1 MKTNNRSI
9 KRFSLLLAL
18 ALMLAAVGAGVG
30 LHYGTQAIAE
40 GEAETAEP
48 AQETATYDIIY
59 SSGNPVPE
67 IAANVRPSIVQVID
81 SSAAWDPST
90 RQVTT
95 QEIGYGS
102 GTYIQA
108 LDGEDGGY
116 ILTNNHVIEDAEKVE
131 ILWLDGTR
139 MDCEIV
145 GADDGTD
152 VAVLKFSE
160 PAPADATPV
169 PLGDS
174 DALQVGELAIVI
186 GNPGA
191 GDSVLFGTV
200 TAGIVSGLGRD
211 SINARNFSRSVSV
224 IQVDAAINSGNSGGA
239 LLNAKGELVGIP
251 TLKMMYSY
259 SSIYEG
265 LGFCIP
271 INTAKEIANQLITNG
286 KVVRPRIGVAV
297 QDFDGPDEAISSWP
311 PAGIQI
317 TRVEENSP
325 AEEAGLQAGDVIAE
339 IDGVRVK
346 TYTELT
352 TEIDKHQAGDTVKLK
367 VYRYYDENGHV
378 LRQYQ
383 VLDVDVELEIL
394 D

>member
-1 MKTNNRSI
+1 MKSNMKTI
-9 KRFSLLLAL
+9 KRFSILLTLAL
-18 ALMLAAVGAGVG
+18 VLAAVGAGFG
-30 LHYGTQAIAE
+30 LSRTHAAAE
-40 GEAETAEP
+40 GEA
-48 AQETATYDIIY
+48 QETTSELVPFDAVYT
-59 SSGNPVPE
+59 SSNPVPE

-81 SSAAWDPST
+81 SASAWDPST

-95 QEIGYGS
+95 KETGYGS
-102 GTYIQA
+102 GTYFQA
-108 LDGEDGGY
+108 LEGETGGY
-116 ILTNNHVIEDAEKVE
+116 ILTNNHVIEEAEQVE

-139 MDCEIV
+139 MPVEIV

-152 VAVLKFSE
+152 VAVLKFTD

-200 TAGIVSGLGRD
+200 TAGIISGLGRD
-211 SINARNFSRSVSV
+211 SINANNFSRSISV

-271 INTAKEIANQLITNG
+271 INTAKEIAQQLITDG
-286 KVVRPRIGVAV
+286 KVVRPRMGVAV

-317 TRVEENSP
+317 TRIEEGSP
-325 AEEAGLQAGDVIAE
+325 AEDAGLQAGDVIAE
-339 IDGVRVK
+339 VDGVRVK

-352 TEIDKHQAGDTVKLK
+352 SQIDKHQAGDTITLK

-383 VLDVDVELEIL
+383 VLDVEVKLEIL